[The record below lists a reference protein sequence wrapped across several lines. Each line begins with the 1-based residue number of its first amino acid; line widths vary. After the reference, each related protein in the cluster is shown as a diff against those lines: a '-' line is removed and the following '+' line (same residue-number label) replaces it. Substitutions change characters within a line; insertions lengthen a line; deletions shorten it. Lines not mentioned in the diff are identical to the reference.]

1 MTIAPPS
8 IHVVHASDAPQHT
21 GELKT
26 ILQRLKAEHRIVDF
40 SAMDISTDPDSLFFK
55 NEDHQGIIVLL
66 TNEIERTRAKIESLI
81 NNITFEKQDIKLIE
95 IIVDNLPYRNN
106 FISFPQDLMP
116 IRTRDDMN
124 LIWNGIENDLKML
137 FPMPE
142 QEQPLSEVVQGKDS
156 KILLKVF
163 LVAIMTAVL
172 ATIFLV
178 GLADNNYIS
187 GDALP
192 FLTPIAFAFL
202 IPILIYFR
210 DRKDLEWIAFSFEGQ
225 KQIQVVNWK
234 QLLIRTGIAFFAMC
248 LAIRI
253 FASES
258 FFKSASVLGVA
269 AILPLVLYR
278 MKRLASAEQL
288 INPIL
293 DGQ

>member
-1 MTIAPPS
+1 
-8 IHVVHASDAPQHT
+8 
-21 GELKT
+21 
-26 ILQRLKAEHRIVDF
+26 
-40 SAMDISTDPDSLFFK
+40 
-55 NEDHQGIIVLL
+55 
-66 TNEIERTRAKIESLI
+66 
-81 NNITFEKQDIKLIE
+81 
-95 IIVDNLPYRNN
+95 
-106 FISFPQDLMP
+106 MP

-278 MKRLASAEQL
+278 MKRNDEGKIANDSNALPQARKYLKSIGRYSLFLFLGMFYWWAVLVLFQQENSLHYLFIMPFLTTIGFFIIRFLQKRSAHS
-288 INPIL
+288 P
-293 DGQ
+293 